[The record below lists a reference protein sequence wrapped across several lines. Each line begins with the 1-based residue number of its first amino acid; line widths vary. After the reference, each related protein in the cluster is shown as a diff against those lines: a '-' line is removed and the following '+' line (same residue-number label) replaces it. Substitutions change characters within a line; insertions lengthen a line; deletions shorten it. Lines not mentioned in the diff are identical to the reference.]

1 MRWLSKY
8 TSITIKNEV
17 KRELEKFKG
26 KKSWDE
32 FLINLLKEYVRLKK
46 IEAAKELE
54 KSFTQE
60 ELEMLEEITKREK
73 SKWKLKKPE
82 ELF

>member
-1 MRWLSKY
+1 MSKY

-17 KRELEKFKG
+17 KKELEKFKG
-26 KKSWDE
+26 NKSWDE

-46 IEAAKELE
+46 FEAAKELE
-54 KSFTQE
+54 KSFTQK
-60 ELEMLEEITKREK
+60 ELEMLEEILKREK